1 MDTDPRPDSGSH
13 RHAHTHAPATL
24 VPSEGEPIWAGL
36 EVPTPPSCTLSP
48 GPRPPAPRAD
58 PGHAHLSCGQ
68 GEEEAGLDMG
78 VGLPTGISLVWSHPH
93 RMDPGFMRRPEGS
106 ESAPLAS
113 PSPSARGP
121 GDSILTAWH

>member
-1 MDTDPRPDSGSH
+1 MDMDPRPDSGSH